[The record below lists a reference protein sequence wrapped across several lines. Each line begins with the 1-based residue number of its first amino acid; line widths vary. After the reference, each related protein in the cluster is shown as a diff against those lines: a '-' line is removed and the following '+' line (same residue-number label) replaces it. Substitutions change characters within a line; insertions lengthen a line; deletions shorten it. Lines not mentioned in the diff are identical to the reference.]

1 MNPLPGRSRLPYL
14 LARKKMKQTDLAAK
28 LGLTDGFISQV
39 ISGKRFFSYP
49 TAAHAAKILGCTM
62 EELHEWED

>member
-14 LARKKMKQTDLAAK
+14 LARKNMKQTDLARE
-28 LGLTDGFISQV
+28 LGVTDGFISQV

-49 TAAHAAKILGCTM
+49 GAAHVAKLLGCTM
-62 EELHEWED
+62 EELHDWEE